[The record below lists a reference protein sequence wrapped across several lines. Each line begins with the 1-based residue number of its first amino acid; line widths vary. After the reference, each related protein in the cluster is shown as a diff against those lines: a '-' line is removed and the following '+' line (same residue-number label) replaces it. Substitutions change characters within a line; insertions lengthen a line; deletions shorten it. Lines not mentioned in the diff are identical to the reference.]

1 MPLSVS
7 SLAVAPAADPRAGAL
22 YSPPLP
28 ESGPPGV
35 PNTSNYQYLYSASPP
50 GNANGVVFT
59 APELA
64 PQQAP
69 GFLSGLLPSR
79 SSSGGFLG
87 LNGSGEGSPGIQQL
101 GTLMA
106 DIATCDPKTEGV
118 CCLARNYCDP
128 NATCFSDAA
137 PDSVFDI
144 LNAIPRCTC
153 KEGFEGDGRTKG
165 TGCSNIDECA
175 TGQAGCEQIC
185 KDFAPGY
192 ACGCYDGYKLKANG
206 KDCQDINE
214 CLTANGGCQHVCVNT
229 PGTFFCD
236 CAAGFT
242 LGEDGRS
249 CTDVDECAL
258 DENICEHRC
267 ENLPGA
273 FQCHCNPGYK
283 RGADDPRKCVDRDE
297 CVEGLGDGR
306 PACASDGSEACTNTP
321 GSYTCSCAQGFR
333 FVPAASSNA
342 TRDSSPGPRGGS
354 QEAKEFISTWVKE
367 SESQGRL
374 HTPVYSYLT
383 RTSASFADR
392 NADGFG
398 EETRQS
404 YTGAPAT
411 NRRLQTRQPRR
422 GLVFSPRDLD
432 GKSPREE
439 RKTAREGKEGELE
452 NGSASA
458 LQRRLQWAQAL
469 DAFTSLAGTS
479 STASSQRHKSS
490 SGSATDTALAIADLA
505 MQFAHMYGTA
515 NKAINAIGSLS
526 SATAP
531 ATAIQISSLSPLLRE
546 GENLKN
552 RSILQDPGRRSGK
565 ELVSYR
571 AEGDESQQ
579 QTWSDEMYAVVKN
592 LEVLRRQPWSDPPSI
607 PQTDRNGECVDIDE
621 CAEFQKAGFRA
632 CKIDELICV
641 NTPGSYECQCSEG
654 LEYDAD
660 AASCVDID
668 ECLLAKKLL
677 FSKDREGQGVTPA
690 VRLQQQRELQGGRL
704 LPGRPALCDQKCLN
718 LVGKYECGC
727 YPGFVLQP
735 DGRCDDINEC
745 LDPSLHGCEQLCV
758 NLPGTYSCQCRQG
771 YRPSVEKRGACVDI
785 DECAENPALCEYG
798 CTNLPGTYE
807 CTCPPDSK
815 PRNDKRGCQPNL
827 SCKEDASQCQGDHVC
842 RLDGTTQ
849 KWKCSCPD
857 GFAAAQSSPRNLHP
871 PRCVDINECAV
882 GYPTAGRN
890 PCPDLYRP
898 CCLNVAGGFQC
909 VMARRRGLAA
919 NRQLYCEAPS
929 FDFQGRLNR

>member
-283 RGADDPRKCVDRDE
+283 RGADDPRKCVDRD
-297 CVEGLGDGR
+297 D
-306 PACASDGSEACTNTP
+306 
-321 GSYTCSCAQGFR
+321 
-333 FVPAASSNA
+333 
-342 TRDSSPGPRGGS
+342 
-354 QEAKEFISTWVKE
+354 
-367 SESQGRL
+367 
-374 HTPVYSYLT
+374 
-383 RTSASFADR
+383 
-392 NADGFG
+392 
-398 EETRQS
+398 
-404 YTGAPAT
+404 
-411 NRRLQTRQPRR
+411 
-422 GLVFSPRDLD
+422 
-432 GKSPREE
+432 
-439 RKTAREGKEGELE
+439 
-452 NGSASA
+452 
-458 LQRRLQWAQAL
+458 
-469 DAFTSLAGTS
+469 
-479 STASSQRHKSS
+479 
-490 SGSATDTALAIADLA
+490 
-505 MQFAHMYGTA
+505 
-515 NKAINAIGSLS
+515 
-526 SATAP
+526 
-531 ATAIQISSLSPLLRE
+531 
-546 GENLKN
+546 
-552 RSILQDPGRRSGK
+552 
-565 ELVSYR
+565 
-571 AEGDESQQ
+571 
-579 QTWSDEMYAVVKN
+579 
-592 LEVLRRQPWSDPPSI
+592 
-607 PQTDRNGECVDIDE
+607 
-621 CAEFQKAGFRA
+621 
-632 CKIDELICV
+632 
-641 NTPGSYECQCSEG
+641 
-654 LEYDAD
+654 
-660 AASCVDID
+660 CVDID